1 MQLIKYGIVRLVV
14 GVVFLSSG
22 ASYAQT
28 FPDYGYAPPSDWS
41 DATFELSQQYPKTLP
56 VVSDFSWQKIDF
68 QKEPEKYLLAV
79 INYCYEGNLQV
90 DFKVQDNAIR
100 KWYHAPWL
108 HYGQNGRDFLKGLTR
123 ERSSRP
129 FELSPLQSQQYR
141 NFAVGFYNDLG
152 GFTIGQVWSDP
163 KNPDAG
169 KAVFPEGTVSFKLL
183 FTTAPES
190 IADFLKDSPVWVADV
205 DRASSAQQVLST
217 KVRLLQIDIAV
228 KDKRSSK
235 GGWIFGTFHY
245 DSTVSNESPWLRL
258 RPLTLMWGDDPT
270 LTPTKYQSGVRPS
283 ESWVND
289 ESPIVK
295 YRANP
300 PVGVTPPR
308 VLGWAG
314 RGNGPVDNS
323 VSSCMSC
330 HSTAQIPASSP
341 MIAPANL
348 SENEKLRWFRNT
360 IPNETFDNGTQTLD
374 FSLQLGV
381 GIQNLKSFHGFVGN
395 LGGVFAARHGIQP
408 MAIPKV
414 STKPEYQF
422 SRDPD

>member
-1 MQLIKYGIVRLVV
+1 MQIIKPGIVRFAIGILL
-14 GVVFLSSG
+14 LSTSV
-22 ASYAQT
+22 SYALP

-41 DATFELSQQYPKTLP
+41 DATFELSQLYPKTPP
-56 VVSDFSWQKIDF
+56 VVSNFPWQEIDF
-68 QKEPEKYLLAV
+68 RKEPKRYLLAL
-79 INYCYEGNLQV
+79 INYCYEGNLEV
-90 DFKVQDNAIR
+90 DFKVQNNTIR

-108 HYGQNGRDFLKGLTR
+108 HYGQNGRDFVKGLTR

-129 FELSPLQSQQYR
+129 FELSPIQSQQYR

-152 GFTIGQVWSDP
+152 AFTIGQVWNDP
-163 KNPDAG
+163 KIPDPS

-190 IADFLKDSPVWVADV
+190 IADFLKESPEWIADV
-205 DRASSAQQVLST
+205 DRATTTQQVLST
-217 KVRLLQIDIAV
+217 KVRLLQIDVAV

-235 GGWIFGTFHY
+235 GGWVFGTFHY
-245 DSTVSNESPWLRL
+245 DSNVSNPNPWRRL
-258 RPLTLMWGDDPT
+258 LPLTLMWGDDPV
-270 LTPTKYQSGVRPS
+270 LTPSKYQSGTRPS
-283 ESWVND
+283 ESWIND

-300 PVGVTPPR
+300 PTGLTPPQ

-314 RGNGPVDNS
+314 RGNGPVDNP

-348 SENEKLRWFRNT
+348 SENDKLRWFRNT
-360 IPNETFDNGTQTLD
+360 NPNETFDIGTKTLD

-381 GIQNLKSFHGFVGN
+381 GIQNLKAFEGFVAN
-395 LGGVFAARHGIQP
+395 LGGISA
-408 MAIPKV
+408 
-414 STKPEYQF
+414 TKHVINPLATPTVTQKQEYQF
-422 SRDPD
+422 TRDPD